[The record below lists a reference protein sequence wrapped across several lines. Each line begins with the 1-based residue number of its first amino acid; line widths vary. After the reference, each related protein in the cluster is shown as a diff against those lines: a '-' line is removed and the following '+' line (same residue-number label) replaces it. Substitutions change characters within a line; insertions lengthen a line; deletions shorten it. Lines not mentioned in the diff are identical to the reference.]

1 MTSGPPLDCTRAAE
15 WSTSN
20 PAALAVSAT
29 GLVSITPVTGVVG
42 GSSTITVRRGTFTDT
57 VLITIRAAAVV
68 PAPAAPGVFVPPT
81 VPIAWR
87 PFGKTL
93 PLVLVND
100 LIIVPG
106 TTRLRA
112 ATFGRGIWDADLAA
126 TAQHQLFIRQT
137 VIDDGRTTQRVVPN
151 VGPLPGTPLMDPRLP
166 QTGPTRFAI
175 DFVHGYD
182 IRVDAAP
189 LSFFDDVVDGV
200 EFDEQIGVDDAVPF
214 ETNFVYVQVSSK
226 GVAVTETVDVHLF
239 ARLSPVPAP
248 HGVAPV
254 AMPALG
260 NVSDVY
266 PPTDPTKPVAPW
278 TRIGTSAVTIKKV
291 GPGQPVVARFTW
303 VPDATFAD
311 KDVALL
317 AMCTTPNADDPL
329 PTPAIDTASLAA
341 FITKER
347 RASLRIVHVAPQP
360 VASLYI
366 RDGIADDTRVGGY
379 PAGGRSP
386 DIIVVHPDIAGPAKD
401 AFKDFMS
408 RRPTDTITGTGT
420 NVIYVR
426 VHNRRRFA
434 TNAKVKLFAIDLN
447 DNNAPNNTPALW
459 TELPVG
465 LPFADVPAIPPLG
478 VGYARIE
485 FPGATEPNVVGTNKT
500 YLLLALI
507 KSEDDKDALP
517 NKDRVDSADTFWD
530 LVSRFVDSD
539 NAAARAVP
547 FVP

>member
-1 MTSGPPLDCTRAAE
+1 
-15 WSTSN
+15 
-20 PAALAVSAT
+20 
-29 GLVSITPVTGVVG
+29 
-42 GSSTITVRRGTFTDT
+42 
-57 VLITIRAAAVV
+57 
-68 PAPAAPGVFVPPT
+68 
-81 VPIAWR
+81 
-87 PFGKTL
+87 
-93 PLVLVND
+93 
-100 LIIVPG
+100 
-106 TTRLRA
+106 
-112 ATFGRGIWDADLAA
+112 
-126 TAQHQLFIRQT
+126 
-137 VIDDGRTTQRVVPN
+137 
-151 VGPLPGTPLMDPRLP
+151 
-166 QTGPTRFAI
+166 QTGATRFAI

-200 EFDEQIGVDDAVPF
+200 EFDEQIAVDDAVPF
-214 ETNFVYVQVSSK
+214 ETNFVYVQVSSM
-226 GVAVTETVDVHLF
+226 GVAITETVDVHLF
-239 ARLSPVPAP
+239 ARLSPVAAP
-248 HGVAPV
+248 HGIAPV
-254 AMPALG
+254 AVPALG

-266 PPTDPTKPVAPW
+266 PPTDPSKPVAPW
-278 TRIGTSAVTIKKV
+278 TRIGTTPVTIRKV

-317 AMCTTPNADDPL
+317 AMCTTPNGDDPL
-329 PTPAIDTASLAA
+329 PTPVIDGTSFDA
-341 FITKER
+341 FIKKER

-360 VASLYI
+360 VASLFI

-401 AFKDFMS
+401 AFKDFLS
-408 RRPTDTITGTGT
+408 RRPADTITGTGT

-434 TNAKVKLFAIDLN
+434 TNAKVKVFAIDLN

-459 TELPVG
+459 TELPAG
-465 LPFADVPAIPPLG
+465 AAFAGVVVPPLG

-500 YLLLALI
+500 YLLLALV